1 MRSGMTRLSTTFAA
15 VALAAGMG
23 VQEPTG
29 ARSLFYNPATGST
42 AKAAPSPPRVPA
54 TPPASSTGA
63 PRPVAPVPTGTRSV
77 GVHYWI
83 DLTGRGPVADTHS
96 FASGDRIRIHVRTN
110 VDGFLSVWALNT
122 SGRASLLLPVDG
134 DTACP
139 PYRRLQA
146 ATGTPVPMCSAPRQ
160 KGIRRHWFGHECGSD
175 RRTRRN
181 ACPPQARGLSS
192 QSSNAL
198 QRIAYPWE
206 PAPLGE
212 ALPCSTPVGSPA
224 RGAATEQPSPS
235 ILLRGCRTVTARR
248 SAPGHPCRLPAQ
260 PRRMSSRAASCLI
273 ALVVP
278 FHLVS

>member
-1 MRSGMTRLSTTFAA
+1 MTRLSTTFAA

-134 DTACP
+134 DTA
-139 PYRRLQA
+139 
-146 ATGTPVPMCSAPRQ
+146 GTPVKATQDYVSPL
-160 KGIRRHWFGHECGSD
+160 IRFQ
-175 RRTRRN
+175 
-181 ACPPQARGLSS
+181 PPAQDERLLLCFARLRSELPSLDLVEGD
-192 QSSNAL
+192 
-198 QRIAYPWE
+198 
-206 PAPLGE
+206 E
-212 ALPCSTPVGSPA
+212 ARAAFLA
-224 RGAATEQPSPS
+224 RGARNLIVETVEVTAGEVGTYVVNRQGGPIVRP
-235 ILLRGCRTVTARR
+235 ILLRHLGPESRR
-248 SAPGHPCRLPAQ
+248 
-260 PRRMSSRAASCLI
+260 
-273 ALVVP
+273 
-278 FHLVS
+278 